1 MATVRNAAAEASEPY
16 AEAALRRPPRSPSA
30 RDRWRRRRSRALP
43 YLLVVPA
50 LAVLV
55 AMLGYPLYRL
65 VVLSLQKFG
74 LRQQFGTPPE
84 WVGIDNFRT
93 IFTDSYFWD
102 VLWRT
107 VIFCVVNVALTVGI
121 GLLIALLLN
130 ALGKGMRLLVSTAL
144 LLAWAMPALAA
155 TVVWQWLFDTQYG
168 VVNWLLTR
176 LGMGDFE
183 RHSWLAEPISFLSV
197 ATIIVVWMGVPF
209 VAFTLFAG
217 LTQVPHEV
225 MEAAEIDGATRWQRL
240 RRVTLPLLKPVIL
253 IVTALSVV
261 WDFRVF
267 VQIYVL
273 QRAGGISRDTN
284 LIGVW
289 AYRISIG
296 ENHFDIGAAIAIVMV
311 VAVLLLTIVY
321 LRQMIGQEDL

>member
-1 MATVRNAAAEASEPY
+1 
-16 AEAALRRPPRSPSA
+16 
-30 RDRWRRRRSRALP
+30 
-43 YLLVVPA
+43 
-50 LAVLV
+50 
-55 AMLGYPLYRL
+55 MLGYPLYRL

-74 LRQQFGTPPE
+74 LRQQFGAPAE
-84 WVGIDNFRT
+84 WVGLDNFRT
-93 IFTDSYFWD
+93 IFTDTYFWD

-107 VIFCVVNVALTVGI
+107 VIFCMVNVALTVVI
-121 GLLIALLLN
+121 GLFIALLLN
-130 ALGKGMRLLVSTAL
+130 SLGKGMRLLVSSAL

-176 LGMGDFE
+176 LGIGDFE
-183 RHSWLAEPISFLSV
+183 GHGWLAEPISFLSV

-225 MEAAEIDGATRWQRL
+225 LEAAEIDGATRWQRL
-240 RRVTLPLLKPVIL
+240 WRVTLPLLKPVLL

-296 ENHFDIGAAIAIVMV
+296 ENRFDIGAAIAIVMV
-311 VAVLLLTIVY
+311 VAVLLLTLVY
-321 LRQMIGQEDL
+321 LRQMVRQEDLS

>member
-1 MATVRNAAAEASEPY
+1 
-16 AEAALRRPPRSPSA
+16 
-30 RDRWRRRRSRALP
+30 
-43 YLLVVPA
+43 
-50 LAVLV
+50 
-55 AMLGYPLYRL
+55 MLGYPLYRL

-74 LRQQFGTPPE
+74 LRQQFGAPAE
-84 WVGIDNFRT
+84 WVGLDNFRT

-107 VIFCVVNVALTVGI
+107 VIFCMVNVALTVVL

-130 ALGKGMRLLVSTAL
+130 SLGKGMRLLVSSAL

-176 LGMGDFE
+176 LGIGDFQG
-183 RHSWLAEPISFLSV
+183 HGWLAEPISFLSV

-225 MEAAEIDGATRWQRL
+225 LEAAEIDGATRWQRL
-240 RRVTLPLLKPVIL
+240 SRVTLPLLKPVLL

-296 ENHFDIGAAIAIVMV
+296 ENRFDIGAAIAIVMV
-311 VAVLLLTIVY
+311 VAVLLLTLVY
-321 LRQMIGQEDL
+321 LRQMVRQEDLS

>member
-1 MATVRNAAAEASEPY
+1 
-16 AEAALRRPPRSPSA
+16 
-30 RDRWRRRRSRALP
+30 
-43 YLLVVPA
+43 
-50 LAVLV
+50 
-55 AMLGYPLYRL
+55 MLGYPLYRL

-74 LRQQFGTPPE
+74 LRQQFGAPAQ
-84 WVGIDNFRT
+84 WVGLDNFRT
-93 IFTDSYFWD
+93 IFSDSYFWD

-107 VIFCVVNVALTVGI
+107 VIFCMVNVALTVVL

-130 ALGKGMRLLVSTAL
+130 SLGKGMRLLVSSAL

-176 LGMGDFE
+176 LGIGDFQG
-183 RHSWLAEPISFLSV
+183 HGWLAEPISFLSV

-225 MEAAEIDGATRWQRL
+225 LEAAEIDGATRWQRL
-240 RRVTLPLLKPVIL
+240 WRVTLPLLKPVLL

-296 ENHFDIGAAIAIVMV
+296 ENRFDIGAAIAIVMV
-311 VAVLLLTIVY
+311 VAVLLLTLVY
-321 LRQMIGQEDL
+321 LRQMVRQEDLS

>member
-1 MATVRNAAAEASEPY
+1 M
-16 AEAALRRPPRSPSA
+16 
-30 RDRWRRRRSRALP
+30 
-43 YLLVVPA
+43 
-50 LAVLV
+50 LV

-74 LRQQFGTPPE
+74 LRQQFGAPAQ
-84 WVGIDNFRT
+84 WVGLDNFRT
-93 IFTDSYFWD
+93 IFSDSYFWD

-107 VIFCVVNVALTVGI
+107 VIFCMVNVALTVVL

-130 ALGKGMRLLVSTAL
+130 ALGKGMRLLVSSAL

-176 LGMGDFE
+176 LGIGDFQG
-183 RHSWLAEPISFLSV
+183 HGWLAEPISFLSV

-225 MEAAEIDGATRWQRL
+225 LEAAEIDGATRWQRL
-240 RRVTLPLLKPVIL
+240 WRVTLPLLKPVLL

-296 ENHFDIGAAIAIVMV
+296 ENRFDIGAAIAIVMV
-311 VAVLLLTIVY
+311 VAVLLLTLVY
-321 LRQMIGQEDL
+321 LRQMVRQEDLS